1 MVKNLHVAQDKCGK
15 LSYMHECSLD
25 YLKIVSVLAI
35 QIYHE
40 YVHRSYLIVPLKYF
54 VGGKIVL
61 LLHHAC

>member
-1 MVKNLHVAQDKCGK
+1 
-15 LSYMHECSLD
+15 MHECSLD
-25 YLKIVSVLAI
+25 YLKIVGVLAI

-40 YVHRSYLIVPLKYF
+40 HVHRSYLIVPLKYF